1 MRFFGGKH
9 SWLWIIYPFLL
20 VNITVFSSSSASCE
34 KCNLEP
40 CFYKAGLS
48 RRFCILI
55 QESLQVNIK
64 SCDEVV
70 FLSCKN
76 TGKPFF
82 ETSFRLF
89 WLSPPL
95 LPPHPPRPQL
105 QPLPVLSQLNLAMNQ
120 SYKLRESSNIV
131 QQLLNL

>member
-1 MRFFGGKH
+1 MRLFGGIH

-20 VNITVFSSSSASCE
+20 VNIKVFSTSSASCE
-34 KCNLEP
+34 KCNSEP
-40 CFYKAGLS
+40 CFYKAGQS

-55 QESLQVNIK
+55 QQSLQVNIK
-64 SCDEVV
+64 SCDEVA

-76 TGKPFF
+76 NGKSFF
-82 ETSFRLF
+82 ETSFRF
-89 WLSPPL
+89 FFPL

-131 QQLLNL
+131 QQLLNLW